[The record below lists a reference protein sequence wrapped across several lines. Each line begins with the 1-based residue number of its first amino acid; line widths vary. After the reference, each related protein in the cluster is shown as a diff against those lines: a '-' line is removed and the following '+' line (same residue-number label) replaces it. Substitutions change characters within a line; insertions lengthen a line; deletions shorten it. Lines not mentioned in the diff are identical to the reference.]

1 MVCGMEGRAP
11 TGALREDSGMP
22 PPPVANPA
30 LDLGLLLQD
39 DHVMVAA
46 KPAGMPTQ
54 PGTGHQRD
62 TLMNALF
69 AQDGRTLE
77 RLGHQRDWGL
87 LHRLDRETSGCVI
100 VARTPA
106 AYDAIRRQFE
116 RRTIDKSYLA
126 IVHGRLPRPE
136 GTCRQPLAETM
147 RGGTKVSVIATAGEP
162 AITHWRTIA
171 SKGDHA
177 VLSISIETGRLH
189 QIRAHLA
196 WLGAPVLGDR
206 VYRSLLPPNTS
217 ALRERAVTLFLH
229 AHSIA
234 FDHPGTGERTS
245 VTMPVPERFATRA
258 DEVVGPGWISRLGA
272 SKPT

>member
-1 MVCGMEGRAP
+1 
-11 TGALREDSGMP
+11 MP

-30 LDLGLLLQD
+30 LDVHLLMQD
-39 DHVMVAA
+39 EQVMVAA

-54 PGTGHQRD
+54 PGVGHQRD

-77 RLGHQRDWGL
+77 RLGHDRDWGL

-100 VARTPA
+100 VARTAA
-106 AYDAIRRQFE
+106 AYDGIRRQFE
-116 RRTIDKSYLA
+116 RRTISKSYLA
-126 IVHGRLPRPE
+126 IVQGRLPRKD
-136 GTCRQPLAETM
+136 GSCRQPLAETL

-162 AITHWRTIA
+162 AITHWTTIA
-171 SKGDHA
+171 AKADHA
-177 VLSISIETGRLH
+177 LLSISIETGRLH

-217 ALRERAVTLFLH
+217 ALRDKAVTLFLH

-234 FDHPGTGERTS
+234 FDHPATGERTT
-245 VTMPVPERFATRA
+245 VIMPVPERFSAQA
-258 DEVVGPGWISRLGA
+258 DALIGAGWEAHLPQSSSGKGTDERNR
-272 SKPT
+272 